1 MNTHSA
7 IPERLPVSTI
17 RADGGTQSR
26 AQLYRS
32 IVSDYAGL
40 IAGGAV
46 FPPIIGFHDG
56 SDYWLADGFH
66 RHAAHISLGLA
77 EIDVVIRQGALRD
90 AILYSVGANS
100 SHGLRCTNED
110 KRRAV
115 LKLLNDQEW
124 GQWPDTAVANQCGV
138 GRNYVHKMRG
148 EVTCIP
154 SASEPA
160 EPVYR
165 KYTDRYGKPKGK
177 RGYLW
182 ACSDHRPDGESRRE
196 ERVEACYGHAKPKPD
211 ITPTTAAEKGPQE

>member
-90 AILYSVGANS
+90 AILYSWVLIRATVCAAPM
-100 SHGLRCTNED
+100 RT

-124 GQWPDTAVANQCGV
+124 GPVAGYGCCQP
-138 GRNYVHKMRG
+138 MRRG
-148 EVTCIP
+148 P
-154 SASEPA
+154 KLRSQNAWRSHLYSEC
-160 EPVYR
+160 
-165 KYTDRYGKPKGK
+165 K
-177 RGYLW
+177 
-182 ACSDHRPDGESRRE
+182 
-196 ERVEACYGHAKPKPD
+196 
-211 ITPTTAAEKGPQE
+211 